1 MMKTEIL
8 RDAEFE
14 PVSEVRIDAKHRI
27 TLGKVGGPVTSFKI
41 YRNAHGQMI
50 LDPMVTIPAHEAW
63 LFKNKR
69 ATQLVQKGLED
80 AKQRRL
86 VKAKEDFSKHLHRE
100 D

>member
-27 TLGKVGGPVTSFKI
+27 TLGKVGGPITSFKI
-41 YRNAHGQMI
+41 YRNAHGQML

-86 VKAKEDFSKHLHRE
+86 VKVKEDFSKYLHRE
-100 D
+100 G